1 LAPWTIGCPVR
12 FDGGKWPFR
21 LLGAKRLGIKPE
33 GHLMTSAIPSV
44 QTFTMARRSVRRK
57 ALALG
62 LVGSLLVIA
71 LGVVRTKEW
80 DLVTVLDIAGLVG
93 LVWLIALPS
102 DWLLYWLSGRNA
114 RLLIGP
120 DGLCLETGGL
130 SQRIPWNQ
138 ITQVQIKTGEDMTPI
153 ELDIY
158 TSEGRALELREFER
172 LSEIVQLVQASV
184 PPPVEVKRA

>member
-1 LAPWTIGCPVR
+1 
-12 FDGGKWPFR
+12 
-21 LLGAKRLGIKPE
+21 
-33 GHLMTSAIPSV
+33 MTSVTRPV
-44 QTFTMARRSVRRK
+44 QIFTMARRSVRPK

-114 RLLIGP
+114 RLLIEP

-153 ELDIY
+153 EVDIY
-158 TSEGRALELREFER
+158 TAEGRALELREFER
-172 LSEIVQLVQASV
+172 FSEIVQLVHAGV
-184 PPPVEVKRA
+184 PPPVEVKRASAVTEPGVRSR